1 MCQMA
6 WRHPD
11 TPSRRGYMVT
21 IHLAFVCVC
30 VCARKRNLRHRCLK
44 KQVNPTTFQVT
55 DVLETCDSTTVFP
68 SRDVVSGPQGS
79 RAAHVFV
86 CAVSFFWQPDRW
98 ADLFSNSSDA
108 VSWLPAAGYYCP
120 GVCAQFPVPTG
131 YHIENCKMVDIDE
144 CSIAQSDGR
153 PVCTSHATCVNSKI
167 QQNTP
172 EALAQGVVNSSG
184 YLCICH
190 IGYFTVQL
198 FPTVCDGQ
206 GLDLV
211 FFVTEHQQL
220 LQPHNVTPTTS
231 TISGQPNNTRA
242 TAKVSVLYILNAMRM
257 RVMTQILK
265 YVPGVDHTI
274 DASVFSASSEK
285 TYNSITHENTI
296 DGKVW
301 RISVRIAS
309 AFVVV
314 DDNTLHSIAVLLKN
328 TVADSVSWP
337 HGRHT
342 DFRLHMQRICNDSSS
357 SSYRPSLH
365 DVCESDAECATA
377 GKGMCGMEVA
387 YIQTLLVET
396 KSTWDTASVNS
407 QANGFLLHAVKFDM
421 ASRVWHLEMQFE
433 DRQDNA
439 RRILLLSKTRK
450 INGLAVYA
458 LPHYSVCESSATG
471 GLPLQNV
478 ADISHCLAG
487 ISDTFHVLPSFLN
500 YVNNTR
506 RSITVGARGGVNE
519 TWDDGLHYD
528 LTTGNFVNLTSA
540 RAQEAIRSVSDQH
553 NDDSVVATKIRNI
566 VVTLEYDDVINH
578 IGTHSTS
585 GTAVNLHFFVGMATL
600 RAQHGMMSTVVTTR
614 NILTKIGT
622 NFVVTHDITD
632 ANHNNQIVPT
642 VSISLYNV
650 WSRDIPRHSWGFATY
665 HISLPPSAV
674 AAGIHFD
681 QHDVI
686 PVDAVIGSIAF
697 FQDDPVDT
705 NPYPCIYRPDA
716 ASYRDFSSKYGCGD
730 SIQSVSMCVCVC
742 VHACVCAYVCV
753 CM

>member
-1 MCQMA
+1 M
-6 WRHPD
+6 
-11 TPSRRGYMVT
+11 
-21 IHLAFVCVC
+21 
-30 VCARKRNLRHRCLK
+30 CARKRNLRHKCLTI
-44 KQVNPTTFQVT
+44 QVNPITFQVT
-55 DVLETCDSTTVFP
+55 DVLETCDSTVFQFH
-68 SRDVVSGPQGS
+68 DVVGGPQESG
-79 RAAHVFV
+79 AALVFV
-86 CAVSFFWQPDRW
+86 CAVSFFWQPNRW
-98 ADLFSNSSDA
+98 ADLFANSSEA
-108 VSWLPAAGYYCP
+108 VSLLPAAGYYCP

-131 YHIENCKMVDIDE
+131 YHIQNCKMVDIDE
-144 CSIAQSDGR
+144 CSIAQSEGR
-153 PVCTSHATCVNSKI
+153 PVCTSHAACVNSKI
-167 QQNTP
+167 KTNAPAAQ
-172 EALAQGVVNSSG
+172 AQGVVNSTG

-211 FFVTEHQQL
+211 FFVTEQQQQQQQQL
-220 LQPHNVTPTTS
+220 QNVTHTTS
-231 TISGQPNNTRA
+231 TISGQPNNTNA
-242 TAKVSVLYILNAMRM
+242 TAQVSVLYILKAMRM
-257 RVMTQILK
+257 RVMAQILQ

-274 DASVFSASSEK
+274 DAGLFSASSEQ
-285 TYNSITHENTI
+285 TYNSITHETTI

-301 RISVRIAS
+301 RISIRIAS

-314 DDNTLHSIAVLLKN
+314 DDNTLHSIAVLLRN

-337 HGRHT
+337 HGRHAY
-342 DFRLHMQRICNDSSS
+342 FRLHTQNICHDSTSS
-357 SSYRPSLH
+357 RNRPSLH
-365 DVCESDAECATA
+365 DVCESDDECAYA
-377 GKGMCGMEVA
+377 GKGTCGMEVA
-387 YIQTLLVET
+387 YIQTLLLDT

-421 ASRVWHLEMQFE
+421 ASRVWHLELQFE

-439 RRILLLSKTRK
+439 RRILLLSKTRE

-458 LPHYSVCESSATG
+458 LPHYSVCESSAAAG

-478 ADISHCLAG
+478 ADISHCFAG

-506 RSITVGARGGVNE
+506 RSLTMGARRGVNE

-540 RAQEAIRSVSDQH
+540 RAQEAARDVSDQP
-553 NDDSVVATKIRNI
+553 DDDTVVATKIRNI

-578 IGTHSTS
+578 IGTHSAS
-585 GTAVNLHFFVGMATL
+585 GTAVNIHFFIGMATL
-600 RAQHGMMSTVVTTR
+600 RAQDGMMSTVVTTR

-622 NFVVTHDITD
+622 NFVVSHDITND
-632 ANHNNQIVPT
+632 DHNNQVVPT

-650 WSRDIPRHSWGFATY
+650 WSRDIARHSWGFASY

-716 ASYRDFSSKYGCGD
+716 ATYREFSSKYACSD
-730 SIQSVSMCVCVC
+730 SIQSVSVCVCECVCVC
-742 VHACVCAYVCV
+742 VCVSVFCQYTVSV
-753 CM
+753 VD